1 MILTYHNIGDKKEN
15 TWVSLSAFEKQ
26 MADIKKYGYEVV
38 TFEEYDPYNP
48 KHIIITFN
56 DGRRNIFTTFPILQQ
71 NNFPF
76 YVFVV
81 GNFIGASEEFIS
93 EKEFD
98 TIKNAGGIL
107 GWHTKSHKDLTT
119 LSTIGIKRELKNNYN
134 FKYLA
139 YPHWK
144 TNEKVIKIAKQLG
157 YKYARSGNGYA
168 LNTGEN
174 INFALDDT
182 FVQEYTDIHFI
193 NDKIVKYMDMALFS
207 FPCNMRCHYCYVGQY
222 ATDEERA
229 TVNNMKYSPADFEK
243 ALNKKRMGGTC
254 VVTFSTAGETLLLP
268 STMEYL
274 KAILNAGHFL
284 HISTNLTITKHI
296 NELLALPEEMRSRV
310 FFKAS
315 LQYLELKRLNLLDE
329 FANNCRKIWAN
340 GGTCAL
346 EITPNDELIPYI
358 DEIKNYCFKNFGA
371 LPQLSMPR
379 DETIPEVKLLSKF
392 SKKEF
397 ARIWEDFYSEEFR
410 FKVKMWEKPVKD
422 FCYAGKIS
430 CFVIVNTG
438 EMLTCPKSKIIGNFF
453 EGEELYTEAAAKC
466 PQAHCFVCHNWLG
479 FGSCPSVD
487 ETNYLLQR
495 DRVTPD
501 GNHWVSERCRHAFR
515 QRVCDNN
522 KLYSKDEEKRLYRKV
537 ENENSFFGKRIFSI
551 KTRFLNNKN
560 YRIITILG
568 IKLKI
573 QQK

>member
-1 MILTYHNIGDKKEN
+1 
-15 TWVSLSAFEKQ
+15 
-26 MADIKKYGYEVV
+26 
-38 TFEEYDPYNP
+38 
-48 KHIIITFN
+48 
-56 DGRRNIFTTFPILQQ
+56 
-71 NNFPF
+71 
-76 YVFVV
+76 
-81 GNFIGASEEFIS
+81 
-93 EKEFD
+93 
-98 TIKNAGGIL
+98 
-107 GWHTKSHKDLTT
+107 
-119 LSTIGIKRELKNNYN
+119 
-134 FKYLA
+134 
-139 YPHWK
+139 
-144 TNEKVIKIAKQLG
+144 
-157 YKYARSGNGYA
+157 
-168 LNTGEN
+168 
-174 INFALDDT
+174 
-182 FVQEYTDIHFI
+182 
-193 NDKIVKYMDMALFS
+193 
-207 FPCNMRCHYCYVGQY
+207 
-222 ATDEERA
+222 
-229 TVNNMKYSPADFEK
+229 
-243 ALNKKRMGGTC
+243 
-254 VVTFSTAGETLLLP
+254 
-268 STMEYL
+268 
-274 KAILNAGHFL
+274 
-284 HISTNLTITKHI
+284 
-296 NELLALPEEMRSRV
+296 
-310 FFKAS
+310 
-315 LQYLELKRLNLLDE
+315 
-329 FANNCRKIWAN
+329 
-340 GGTCAL
+340 
-346 EITPNDELIPYI
+346 
-358 DEIKNYCFKNFGA
+358 
-371 LPQLSMPR
+371 MPR